1 MAWLVIFIF
10 IDMEQKSDTAY
21 QKGTFF
27 GERILKI
34 HNRFTIRIIQTNI
47 QSEDRSEYIF
57 LANFGQIERKQQL
70 PELLIIAWIF

>member
-1 MAWLVIFIF
+1 
-10 IDMEQKSDTAY
+10 MEQKSDTAY

-57 LANFGQIERKQQL
+57 LANFGQIESQIENFLVVARVSSG
-70 PELLIIAWIF
+70 LLAVQNHNREF